1 MKPELVKNASS
12 KGGQVAGAF
21 LGILFA
27 AFIVYL
33 WYSKTYGPIFKDN
46 GDYVPDEEHNI
57 ETKVKLF
64 L

>member
-1 MKPELVKNASS
+1 M
-12 KGGQVAGAF
+12 AGAF

-33 WYSKTYGPIFKDN
+33 WYSKTYGPIFKDS
-46 GDYVPDEEHNI
+46 GDYVADEEHNI
-57 ETKVKLF
+57 DIKVKLF